1 MPTVWIPSLMQKLT
15 GGVEQV
21 TVTGTTVRQ
30 IIDELEAAYPGF
42 RARLVNEEE
51 DRLRPDIA
59 VAIDGE
65 FSNEGMRRKVG
76 ESSEV
81 NFLPAMSGG

>member
-15 GGVEQV
+15 DGREQV
-21 TVTGTTVRQ
+21 EVSGTTVRQ
-30 IIDELEAAYPGF
+30 VIDELEAAYPGI
-42 RARLVNEEE
+42 RARLVNDN
-51 DRLRPDIA
+51 DRVRPDIA

-65 FSNEGMRRKVG
+65 ISNEGMRRKVG

-81 NFLPAMSGG
+81 HFLPAMAGGN